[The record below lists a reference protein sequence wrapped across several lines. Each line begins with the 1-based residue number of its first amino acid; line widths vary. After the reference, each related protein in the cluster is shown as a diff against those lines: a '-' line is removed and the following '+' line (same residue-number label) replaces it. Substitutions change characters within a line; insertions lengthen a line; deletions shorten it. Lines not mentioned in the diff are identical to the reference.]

1 MHCVVRHEA
10 QCAREMIYFDACY
23 IKRSKQSSEMNA
35 SVNDYH
41 DVMTLDLHLLT
52 GQFLAFQLEA
62 NS

>member
-1 MHCVVRHEA
+1 MAME
-10 QCAREMIYFDACY
+10 REMIYFDACY
-23 IKRSKQSSEMNA
+23 IKASKALNA